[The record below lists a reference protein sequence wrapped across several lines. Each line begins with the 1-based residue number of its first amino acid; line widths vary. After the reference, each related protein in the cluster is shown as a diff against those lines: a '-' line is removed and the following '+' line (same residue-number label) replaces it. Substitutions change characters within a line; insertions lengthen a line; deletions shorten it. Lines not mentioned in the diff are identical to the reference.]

1 VSETVARWCAFR
13 DKQRKVTCALRPN
26 CAIDFYRV
34 DFYYILRGMLDM
46 DGAEWGSGA
55 TEMAVTAPFACRQVL
70 YEKIVFCIFRILA
83 SADIIIAIIV
93 TGAAEI
99 HVMQSRVSVLHHV
112 MIIVKGTIASTGG

>member
-1 VSETVARWCAFR
+1 
-13 DKQRKVTCALRPN
+13 
-26 CAIDFYRV
+26 
-34 DFYYILRGMLDM
+34 MLDM

-55 TEMAVTAPFACRQVL
+55 TEMTVAASFACRQVL
-70 YEKIVFCIFRILA
+70 YENNVFCIFRILA

-93 TGAAEI
+93 AGAAEI

>member
-1 VSETVARWCAFR
+1 MSETVARWCAFR
-13 DKQRKVTCALRPN
+13 DKQRKVKCALRPN
-26 CAIDFYRV
+26 SAIDFYRV
-34 DFYYILRGMLDM
+34 DFYFLRGMLDM

-55 TEMAVTAPFACRQVL
+55 TEMTVAASFACRQVL
-70 YEKIVFCIFRILA
+70 YENNVFCIFRILA

-93 TGAAEI
+93 AGAAEI